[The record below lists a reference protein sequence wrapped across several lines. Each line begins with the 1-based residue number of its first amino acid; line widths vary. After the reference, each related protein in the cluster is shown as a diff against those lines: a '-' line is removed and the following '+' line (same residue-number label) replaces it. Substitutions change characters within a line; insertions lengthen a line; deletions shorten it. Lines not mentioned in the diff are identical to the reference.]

1 MTGPETG
8 RPESAMDDWTS
19 WEDYKRK
26 RRDMLARHEHERNEM
41 FYRQREESEALT
53 RDWMDNRAGRSSGR

>member
-1 MTGPETG
+1 
-8 RPESAMDDWTS
+8 MDDWTS

-26 RRDMLARHEHERNEM
+26 RWDMLARHEHERNEM

-53 RDWMDNRAGRSSGR
+53 RDWMDNRAARSSGR